1 MSKINETNYPRR
13 TQANYAD
20 TDMLVIQAAG
30 GNTYTTRL
38 EDMREDYEATLAPT
52 LSALQDDINENL
64 ATIEGGSTASKV
76 YAKGDYLV
84 FGGKLCRV
92 TSTSI
97 AAGATLTIGTNIELA
112 PVGDE
117 LKTLS
122 SDLSSHS
129 WTPISA
135 ISGGKYDIVQNAH
148 YTQSYIQRYG
158 HLVLVEAVVTCNTS
172 HSGSTPVFY
181 VPAPMDFTTIHI
193 PKFMETPTSGID
205 SLLQNGII
213 YAYNGVAGKSYSISF
228 MYIANSIPS

>member
-38 EDMREDYEATLAPT
+38 EDMREDYEETLAPT

-64 ATIEGGSTASKV
+64 ATIEAGSTASKV

-122 SDLSSHS
+122 SELASKDVSSQFTYSSEVLTNFKALLAGNVLSL
-129 WTPISA
+129 
-135 ISGGKYDIVQNAH
+135 Y
-148 YTQSYIQRYG
+148 
-158 HLVLVEAVVTCNTS
+158 
-172 HSGSTPVFY
+172 GSTPSRQFVS
-181 VPAPMDFTTIHI
+181 ATA
-193 PKFMETPTSGID
+193 
-205 SLLQNGII
+205 II
-213 YAYNGVAGKSYSISF
+213 AGFPSKYRPKSY
-228 MYIANSIPS
+228 IPITLYNTSTNKPLTDGMLWAQPAGSALAYFGDTITGAYAFYAQYLI

>member
-38 EDMREDYEATLAPT
+38 EDMREDYEETLAPT

-64 ATIEGGSTASKV
+64 ATIEAGSTASKV

-122 SDLSSHS
+122 SDLTPQELYNQSHNYIVRVGQMVYCWLRYDAYANTTLIGQS
-129 WTPISA
+129 AGLPNSAVDVHAPLISTDGNYHGMVA
-135 ISGGKYDIVQNAH
+135 LSAGTNEIKYTN
-148 YTQSYIQRYG
+148 
-158 HLVLVEAVVTCNTS
+158 L
-172 HSGSTPVFY
+172 SGSGNKVKIGCLVY
-181 VPAPMDFTTIHI
+181 LA
-193 PKFMETPTSGID
+193 S
-205 SLLQNGII
+205 
-213 YAYNGVAGKSYSISF
+213 
-228 MYIANSIPS
+228 

>member
-38 EDMREDYEATLAPT
+38 EDMREDYEETLAPS

-64 ATIEGGSTASKV
+64 ATIEAGSTASKV

-122 SDLSSHS
+122 SQLTSL
-129 WTPISA
+129 PIKAFSL
-135 ISGGKYDIVQNAH
+135 K
-148 YTQSYIQRYG
+148 
-158 HLVLVEAVVTCNTS
+158 
-172 HSGSTPVFY
+172 SGSPLRFY
-181 VPAPMDFTTIHI
+181 ISSYGVALIFGFI
-193 PKFMETPTSGID
+193 
-205 SLLQNGII
+205 
-213 YAYNGVAGKSYSISF
+213 NGVGSKCILIQKSGSSVSSIDMSNNSAWSSTHFDIHVYSSDDN
-228 MYIANSIPS
+228 YIEITSDRSGSSTGTYLTGF

>member
-64 ATIEGGSTASKV
+64 ATIEAGSTASKV

-122 SDLSSHS
+122 SELTNLIITKQQTLTNFEISPGDN
-129 WTPISA
+129 SA
-135 ISGGKYDIVQNAH
+135 IVYNEKPTGYIPIA
-148 YTQSYIQRYG
+148 SYIDATFTG
-158 HLVLVEAVVTCNTS
+158 GNAIMIS
-172 HSGSTPVFY
+172 SPVRRASDNY
-181 VPAPMDFTTIHI
+181 YMTRVSN
-193 PKFMETPTSGID
+193 PTSTNIKITGT
-205 SLLQNGII
+205 L
-213 YAYNGVAGKSYSISF
+213 
-228 MYIANSIPS
+228 YIVWLKTV

>member
-13 TQANYAD
+13 AQANYAS

-38 EDMREDYEATLAPT
+38 EDMREDYKETLAPT
-52 LSALQDDINENL
+52 LSALQDDVNENL
-64 ATIEGGSTASKV
+64 ATIEAGSTASKV

-122 SDLSSHS
+122 SDLANKGSGFPTVSHYDS
-129 WTPISA
+129 ARVINSYGQTYTATEDCWLNVFCKASGNKDLQLFVDGQIVVQISA
-135 ISGGKYDIVQNAH
+135 NTNDTYSATFPIKAGSQISSRNDSA
-148 YTQSYIQRYG
+148 
-158 HLVLVEAVVTCNTS
+158 
-172 HSGSTPVFY
+172 SGSYLVY
-181 VPAPMDFTTIHI
+181 KWAI
-193 PKFMETPTSGID
+193 K
-205 SLLQNGII
+205 
-213 YAYNGVAGKSYSISF
+213 
-228 MYIANSIPS
+228 